1 MNVKAPPEAGLRIVR
16 SADVD
21 ALVDPLVDRLR
32 AVVGDPFQPVRI
44 AVQSGGMARWL
55 SHQIA
60 ERLDPSGRGIRAN
73 VAFPFPGSVVAD
85 AIAVSGPDPDA
96 PDPWSPDR
104 LVWQVLRTLR
114 RHAHD
119 PTFAR
124 LTRFLRPGARAAGAG
139 VAVDRRAW
147 QLARTIADVF
157 DGYVLSRPD
166 VVRGWA
172 AGDDTWSDGREVGSR
187 DRWQPRLWRLLTD
200 QLGDPTRRLDDAI
213 ARLGDPAFRPLDDR
227 LRGGVAMFG
236 ISALPPRHLQLLRA
250 LATHVPVELYLPT
263 VSPVRWELVA
273 DAPDREPPLA
283 NHPLLV
289 SGGRLGDDA
298 ARLVLG
304 LGAAEH
310 RAVGAATEPRS
321 LLEVVQA
328 DLRADRRP
336 GSTGPIEL
344 ELDRRG
350 AVTDR
355 SLQVHACHG
364 PSRQVEVLR
373 DVLLG
378 LLSDEGSL
386 EPRDVLVMT
395 PDVETFAPLVQAAFG
410 PGDEVPALPVRVAD
424 RSVGRSDPA
433 VDALLAILDLA
444 AGRVTA
450 SALLDVLER
459 EPVASA
465 LGIDVQELPRIGT
478 WVAETGIRW
487 GIDADDRG
495 RHGQPPDDVHTWR
508 AGLDRLLVGVTM
520 ADEDD
525 RLVAGVLPYD
535 HVEGSDVDLAGRLAA
550 GCAQL
555 FDAVRHLRHDQPL
568 RGWVTTLDHV
578 AEQLIALGP
587 DDAWRLPR
595 LRAGLADIV
604 DAAGPTADD
613 TDLDL
618 GALRGLVA
626 AAVGRRAG
634 AAGYETG
641 AVTLCAMVPMR
652 SIPHRVIAMLGMDD
666 GAFPRPGRAVG
677 FDLLERDHRT
687 GDRDQR
693 DEDRLLFLEA
703 VLAARD
709 HLIVTTTGRDQ
720 RTNEPRPPATPL
732 AELLDVV
739 DATATVSDGSTARDA
754 ITIVHPLQAVSP
766 RNFGLGEDGRTVPAR
781 SFDRS
786 HLTAAEATL
795 STDRQRVRFLD
806 DRLPGDAGDDAVAG
820 PRVVDLDALVSALV
834 HPTRALLRTRLGLFL
849 QEFVPAVEDREPLSV
864 DALGRWAIGTRLLD
878 EPDRRLDAGAPV
890 AALLASGT
898 VPAGTPGEVQVA
910 DIVQEVRAM
919 RTHAAMLLDEHGVA
933 LDPDGTTIASVGG
946 GAEDVRVDL
955 HLGDHRL
962 LGSLPGVVSGPD
974 GRRYRI
980 RTTFSRPKPRHR
992 VRLWVEHLALTAVSD
1007 RPVCSWWVLRP
1018 KTSRSLTPARLL
1030 LAPLDPDPSLAMRA
1044 ANEHLRVLLDLHDR
1058 ALTEP
1063 LPLFEGASCCY
1074 AETGQLAQARRKFL
1088 PSDFGAAGDLD
1099 EDVAQAYG
1107 ADADLDLVL
1116 DTDDA
1121 RASFADLARRLW
1133 HPIIEHEQ
1141 RSPEVLAA
1149 ATADGAGTDA

>member
-1 MNVKAPPEAGLRIVR
+1 MTGTAPPIPGFRIVR
-16 SADVD
+16 SADVG

-32 AVVGDPFQPVRI
+32 ALVGDPFEPVRI

-60 ERLDPSGRGIRAN
+60 ERLDPAGRGIRAN
-73 VAFPFPGSVVAD
+73 VVFPFPGSVVAD
-85 AIAVSGPDPDA
+85 VVAVCGLDLDD

-104 LVWQVLRTLR
+104 LAWRVLATLR
-114 RHAHD
+114 RHADD
-119 PTFAR
+119 PLFAR
-124 LTRFLRPGARAAGAG
+124 LTRYLGAGATD
-139 VAVDRRAW
+139 VVDRRAW
-147 QLARTIADVF
+147 QLARAIADVF

-172 AGDDTWSDGREVGSR
+172 SGSDSWSDGREVGPR

-200 QLGDPTRRLDDAI
+200 ELGDPTRRLDGAM
-213 ARLGDPAFRPLDDR
+213 ARLADPSFRPIDDG
-227 LRGGVAMFG
+227 LRGGIAMFG
-236 ISALPPRHLQLLRA
+236 ISALPPRHLELLRA
-250 LATHVPVELYLPT
+250 LAVHVPVELYLPT
-263 VSPVRWELVA
+263 VSPARWAQVA
-273 DAPDREPPLA
+273 VAPDREPPLA
-283 NHPLLV
+283 SHPLLV
-289 SGGRLGDDA
+289 SSGRLGDDA

-304 LGAAEH
+304 LGADDD
-310 RAVGAATEPRS
+310 RAVGSTTEPRS
-321 LLEVVQA
+321 LLASVQA

-336 GSTGPIEL
+336 GIAPVEL
-344 ELDRRG
+344 SLDDRG
-350 AVTDR
+350 AVADR
-355 SLQVHACHG
+355 SVQVHACHG

-378 LLSDEGSL
+378 LLADHPSL

-410 PGDEVPALPVRVAD
+410 PGDQVPALPVRVAD

-459 EPVASA
+459 EPVATA
-465 LGIDVQELPRIGT
+465 LGIDAQELPRIGT

-487 GIDADDRG
+487 AIDADDRR
-495 RHGQPPDDVHTWR
+495 RHGQPADDVHTWR

-550 GCAQL
+550 GCAEL
-555 FDAVRHLRHDQPL
+555 FDAVQRLRSDQPL
-568 RGWVTTLDHV
+568 RGWVATLDHV
-578 AEQLIALGP
+578 TERLIALGP

-595 LRAGLADIV
+595 LRAALAEV
-604 DAAGPTADD
+604 VEAAGPTADG

-626 AAVGRRAG
+626 AAVGQRAG

-652 SIPHRVIAMLGMDD
+652 SIPHRVIAILGMDD
-666 GAFPRPGRAVG
+666 GAFPRRGRSVG
-677 FDLLERDHRT
+677 FDLMERDHRP

-703 VLAARD
+703 ILAARD

-732 AELLDVV
+732 AELLDVI
-739 DATATVSDGSTARDA
+739 DATATASGFATAREA
-754 ITIVHPLQAVSP
+754 ITTMHPLQAVSP
-766 RNFGLGEDGRTVPAR
+766 RNFGLDAHGEPVPPR

-786 HLTAAEATL
+786 HLTAAEASLTA
-795 STDRQRVRFLD
+795 DRHRARFLD
-806 DRLPGDAGDDAVAG
+806 DHLPEPTAPDAAAPRMVELDD
-820 PRVVDLDALVSALV
+820 LVTVLI
-834 HPTRALLRTRLGLFL
+834 HPTRALLRSRLGLYL
-849 QEFVPAVEDREPLSV
+849 QESAPSVEDREPLTV
-864 DALGRWAIGTRLLD
+864 EPLGRWAIGSRLLD
-878 EPDRRLDAGAPV
+878 EPDRRLAAGHPM

-910 DIVQEVRAM
+910 DIVDEVQAM
-919 RTHAAMLLDEHGVA
+919 RAHAVTLLAPYGIAPGSDA
-933 LDPDGTTIASVGG
+933 TTIAPGG
-946 GAEDVRVDL
+946 EGGEDVRIDL
-955 HLGDHRL
+955 RLGSHRL
-962 LGSLPGVVSGPD
+962 LGALTGVGTGTD
-974 GRRYRI
+974 GRRHRV
-980 RTTFSRPKPRHR
+980 RTTYSRPKPQHR
-992 VRLWVEHLALTAVSD
+992 LRLWVEHLALTAASD

-1018 KTSRSLTPARLL
+1018 KRSGTTPPAHLL
-1030 LAPLDPDPSLAMRA
+1030 LAPLDPDPAVA
-1044 ANEHLRVLLDLHDR
+1044 AREASEHLRVLLDLHDR
-1058 ALTEP
+1058 ALAGP
-1063 LPLFEGASCCY
+1063 LLLFERASNAY
-1074 AETGQLAQARRKFL
+1074 AETGALDRARREFL
-1088 PSDFGAAGDLD
+1088 PSDFGGSGDLD
-1099 EDVAQAYG
+1099 EYVAQAYG

-1116 DTDDA
+1116 ETDAA
-1121 RASFADLARRLW
+1121 RVAFADLAHRVW
-1133 HPIIEHEQ
+1133 DPIVAHER
-1141 RSPEVLAA
+1141 RSPDLLAA
-1149 ATADGAGTDA
+1149 ATADGTRADA